1 MNEFKKLLNG
11 NILLDGILWGRS
23 PERAIRVRRNDEGT
37 MLLNIK
43 YEDEFYYPIA
53 IDKSANKGDYSLFP
67 KEETAW

>member
-11 NILLDGILWGRS
+11 NILLDGILWGKNS
-23 PERAIRVRRNDEGT
+23 DRAIRVRRNDEGT
-37 MLLNIK
+37 ILLNIK

-53 IDKSANKGDYSLFP
+53 IDKSANKSDYSIIP

>member
-11 NILLDGILWGRS
+11 NILLDGILWGKN
-23 PERAIRVRRNDEGT
+23 PDRAIRIKRKDEGT
-37 MLLNIK
+37 ILLNIK

-53 IDKSANKGDYSLFP
+53 IDRSVSGDEYSIIP